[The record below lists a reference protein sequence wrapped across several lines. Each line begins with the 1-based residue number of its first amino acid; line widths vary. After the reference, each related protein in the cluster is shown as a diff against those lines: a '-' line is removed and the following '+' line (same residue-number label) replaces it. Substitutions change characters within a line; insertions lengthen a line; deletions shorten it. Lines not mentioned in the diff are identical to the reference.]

1 MTEDFS
7 LKLGGNFYDASNLF
21 QFAKLKLNACKPSDT
36 VVCAEGQD
44 LDRFRRTGKLKL
56 IYKDLQADLNNIGLI
71 KNDPF

>member
-1 MTEDFS
+1 VTEDFS
-7 LKLGGNFYDASNLF
+7 LKLGGNFYDSFNLF
-21 QFAKLKLNACKPSDT
+21 QFAKLKLNACKPSDN
-36 VVCAEGQD
+36 VVCAEGKN